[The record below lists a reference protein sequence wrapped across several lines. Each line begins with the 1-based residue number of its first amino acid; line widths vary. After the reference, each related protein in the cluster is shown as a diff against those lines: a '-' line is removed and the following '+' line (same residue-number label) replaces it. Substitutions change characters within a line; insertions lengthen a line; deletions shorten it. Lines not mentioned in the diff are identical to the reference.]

1 HPDVLVSVMTGQ
13 STMDNAITAMKLGAF
28 DYLTKPFDIDEVESL
43 VERAAVA
50 VRAARRQPARR
61 VPGGESRAADLIVG
75 ISRSVREMYK
85 SIGRVAE
92 SDISVLI
99 EGESG
104 TGKELIA
111 RAIHHH
117 SGRAQAPFAAVNCAA
132 IPRELLE
139 SELFGYEKGAF
150 TGAVERKKGR
160 LEAAGGGTVFLDE
173 IGDMPLELQAKVLRV
188 LQEREFQRLGGVET
202 LRLGARMLAATNRP
216 LLELVEKG
224 GFRADLFYRIGAF
237 IIEAA
242 PLRER
247 REDIPALVEH
257 FLRAGTEKLGLPA
270 RSVTSE
276 ALERLVAHDWPG
288 NVRELENVIK
298 SMMIMSRASVIHLAD
313 LPRNIAGLS
322 QPSDLGSRFEQAV
335 LHHWGTVIREA
346 CEAEQPPLLHKLT
359 GHLERPVIRKVLQL
373 TRGNQVRASAVLGIN
388 RNTLRTKMQ
397 ALGIR
402 KPTAGRE

>member
-1 HPDVLVSVMTGQ
+1 MEILVLDDEASIRWVIEKTLAGCGHRLHFAESAEQAAGVMGEHPIDFAMVDIHLPGDDGFSFLQAYRQSHPDVLVSVMTGQ

-43 VERAAVA
+43 VERAAAA

-61 VPGGESRAADLIVG
+61 VSGGESRAADPIVG

-117 SGRAQAPFAAVNCAA
+117 SGRARAPFAAVNCAA

-202 LRLGARMLAATNRP
+202 LRLGARMLAATN
-216 LLELVEKG
+216 
-224 GFRADLFYRIGAF
+224 
-237 IIEAA
+237 
-242 PLRER
+242 
-247 REDIPALVEH
+247 
-257 FLRAGTEKLGLPA
+257 
-270 RSVTSE
+270 
-276 ALERLVAHDWPG
+276 
-288 NVRELENVIK
+288 
-298 SMMIMSRASVIHLAD
+298 
-313 LPRNIAGLS
+313 
-322 QPSDLGSRFEQAV
+322 
-335 LHHWGTVIREA
+335 
-346 CEAEQPPLLHKLT
+346 
-359 GHLERPVIRKVLQL
+359 
-373 TRGNQVRASAVLGIN
+373 
-388 RNTLRTKMQ
+388 
-397 ALGIR
+397 
-402 KPTAGRE
+402 